1 MSLLQCIVFL
11 ARCRNAYY
19 AALHNVWVKFVLGL
33 MKHSMLFVLT
43 VYFAAEGADPYA
55 PMHIVLA
62 DMIWVYSVLFYYLD
76 KLLIAIY
83 VRLSLNL
90 RCVTD
95 QGPRP
100 MKRWF
105 PIYSFFGTSH

>member
-1 MSLLQCIVFL
+1 MSLLHFIVHL

-33 MKHSMLFVLT
+33 IKHSMLFVLT
-43 VYFAAEGADPYA
+43 VYFAAEGSDPYE

-76 KLLIAIY
+76 KF
-83 VRLSLNL
+83 VRFVWPAAKTWIEKFKFSF
-90 RCVTD
+90 
-95 QGPRP
+95 
-100 MKRWF
+100 WF
-105 PIYSFFGTSH
+105 ECWLTQ

>member
-1 MSLLQCIVFL
+1 MSLLHCIVFF

-19 AALHNVWVKFVLGL
+19 AGLHNVWVKFLLGL
-33 MKHSMLFVLT
+33 IKHSVLFVLT
-43 VYFAAEGADPYA
+43 VYFAVEGADPYA

-76 KLLIAIY
+76 KLFMVIIA
-83 VRLSLNL
+83 RLPLNL
-90 RCVTD
+90 TCSTD

-100 MKRWF
+100 MNRWF
-105 PIYSFFGTSH
+105 PLYNFFGTSH

>member
-33 MKHSMLFVLT
+33 IKHSMLFILT

-62 DMIWVYSVLFYYLD
+62 DMIWVYSVMFYYLD
-76 KLLIAIY
+76 KFVRFVWPAAIAWLEKYKYAI
-83 VRLSLNL
+83 
-90 RCVTD
+90 CFD
-95 QGPRP
+95 
-100 MKRWF
+100 
-105 PIYSFFGTSH
+105 

>member
-1 MSLLQCIVFL
+1 MSMLQCMVLL

-19 AALHNVWVKFVLGL
+19 AALHTIWLKCVLGL
-33 MKHSMLFVLT
+33 IKHGALFVLT

-76 KLLIAIY
+76 KLLMAIY
-83 VRLSLNL
+83 VRLSFNL
-90 RCVTD
+90 RCFTD

-100 MKRWF
+100 MKIWF
-105 PIYSFFGTSH
+105 PLYNYSGTSH